1 MIRRIQ
7 SLLMAAFVVGG
18 LTFGT
23 AQLRAG
29 GGGDWCTEHGYHGPC
44 DAEGDC
50 YELCIFL
57 FPLNDGVGI
66 CFESVWCCMCAEK

>member
-1 MIRRIQ
+1 MMRRIQ

-29 GGGDWCTEHGYHGPC
+29 GGGDWCTEHG
-44 DAEGDC
+44 
-50 YELCIFL
+50 
-57 FPLNDGVGI
+57 
-66 CFESVWCCMCAEK
+66 